1 MQLGDYVRII
11 IRRGWI
17 MVLLAILAGIGAYVL
32 SSRQAPVYRST
43 QTVLIQP
50 SRFDLGLAE
59 ATNRLLDSN
68 VEYLYSTLRAR
79 LIIDQ
84 LNLDMTPEQLK
95 GITTITANRNNMTV
109 KIDVDLYSGELAND
123 IAREW
128 GNVLIQYRNE
138 QNQIARQEDRVNA
151 SLQDNASYVLLRPRP
166 SINGAAGAV
175 LGFLLGAVVV
185 LVLEFIES
193 SVIRS
198 REDIERTL
206 DMTVLANIPDSNH

>member
-1 MQLGDYVRII
+1 MKLGDYVRII
-11 IRRGWI
+11 VRRGWI
-17 MVLLAILAGIGAYVL
+17 MVLLAVLAAVGAYIL

-79 LIIDQ
+79 IIIDQ

-138 QNQIARQEDRVNA
+138 QSQIARQEDRVNA
-151 SLQDNASYVLLRPRP
+151 TLQDNASYTLLRPRP
-166 SINGAAGAV
+166 AINGIAGGV
-175 LGFLLGAVVV
+175 LGFLLGAVLV
-185 LVLEFIES
+185 LVLEFVES
-193 SVIRS
+193 RVIRS
-198 REDIERTL
+198 REDIERNL
-206 DMTVLANIPDSNH
+206 DLTVLATIPESQN